1 MAQTIGARIARI
13 ARRENGNHAC
23 AHGGY
28 FSSCVNNDPHEE
40 WCADFARWVWSQARV
55 LYMDELTPGAGSFG
69 EYGRKHG
76 TGPHKKPRVGDAVI
90 FNYDR
95 GSYAAHVA
103 IVVRVFP
110 GGDIAS
116 IGGNEVTD
124 NLQTSYVHRDV
135 YSGETKFSPYWN
147 YTISGYVSP
156 VEDDMPYTQ
165 KQILKLVKQGV
176 AAELSA
182 GGTKDEILA
191 LVKQGVAAELS
202 AGGTKDEIL
211 ALVKQGV
218 AAELNAGGTGID
230 GKLDTLLKRVPE
242 PPPPAPPAAD
252 RTGMAP
258 AAAPGADGAAPPA

>member
-1 MAQTIGARIARI
+1 
-13 ARRENGNHAC
+13 
-23 AHGGY
+23 
-28 FSSCVNNDPHEE
+28 
-40 WCADFARWVWSQARV
+40 
-55 LYMDELTPGAGSFG
+55 MDELTPGAGSFG

-191 LVKQGVAAELS
+191 LVKQGVAAEL
-202 AGGTKDEIL
+202 
-211 ALVKQGV
+211 
-218 AAELNAGGTGID
+218 NAGGTGID

-242 PPPPAPPAAD
+242 PPAPPAAD

>member
-1 MAQTIGARIARI
+1 
-13 ARRENGNHAC
+13 
-23 AHGGY
+23 
-28 FSSCVNNDPHEE
+28 
-40 WCADFARWVWSQARV
+40 
-55 LYMDELTPGAGSFG
+55 MDELTPGAGSFG

-116 IGGNEVTD
+116 IGGNEVTS

-165 KQILKLVKQGV
+165 KQILK
-176 AAELSA
+176 
-182 GGTKDEILA
+182 

>member
-1 MAQTIGARIARI
+1 
-13 ARRENGNHAC
+13 
-23 AHGGY
+23 
-28 FSSCVNNDPHEE
+28 
-40 WCADFARWVWSQARV
+40 
-55 LYMDELTPGAGSFG
+55 MDELTPGAGSFG

-95 GSYAAHVA
+95 ASYAAHVA

-116 IGGNEVTD
+116 IGGNEVTS

>member
-1 MAQTIGARIARI
+1 
-13 ARRENGNHAC
+13 
-23 AHGGY
+23 
-28 FSSCVNNDPHEE
+28 
-40 WCADFARWVWSQARV
+40 
-55 LYMDELTPGAGSFG
+55 MDELTPGAGSFG

-191 LVKQGVAAELS
+191 LVKQGVAAEL
-202 AGGTKDEIL
+202 
-211 ALVKQGV
+211 
-218 AAELNAGGTGID
+218 NAGGTGID
-230 GKLDTLLKRVPE
+230 GKLDTLLKRLPE

>member
-1 MAQTIGARIARI
+1 
-13 ARRENGNHAC
+13 
-23 AHGGY
+23 
-28 FSSCVNNDPHEE
+28 
-40 WCADFARWVWSQARV
+40 
-55 LYMDELTPGAGSFG
+55 MDELTPGAGSFG

-191 LVKQGVAAELS
+191 LVKQGVAAEL
-202 AGGTKDEIL
+202 
-211 ALVKQGV
+211 
-218 AAELNAGGTGID
+218 NAGGTGID

>member
-1 MAQTIGARIARI
+1 
-13 ARRENGNHAC
+13 
-23 AHGGY
+23 
-28 FSSCVNNDPHEE
+28 
-40 WCADFARWVWSQARV
+40 
-55 LYMDELTPGAGSFG
+55 MDELTPGAGSFG

-90 FNYDR
+90 FNYDK
-95 GSYAAHVA
+95 GSYADHVA

-191 LVKQGVAAELS
+191 LVKQGVAAEL
-202 AGGTKDEIL
+202 
-211 ALVKQGV
+211 
-218 AAELNAGGTGID
+218 NAGGTGID

>member
-1 MAQTIGARIARI
+1 
-13 ARRENGNHAC
+13 
-23 AHGGY
+23 
-28 FSSCVNNDPHEE
+28 
-40 WCADFARWVWSQARV
+40 
-55 LYMDELTPGAGSFG
+55 MDELTPGAGSFG

-95 GSYAAHVA
+95 ASYAAHVA

-116 IGGNEVTD
+116 IGGNEVTS

-165 KQILKLVKQGV
+165 KQILK
-176 AAELSA
+176 
-182 GGTKDEILA
+182 

>member
-1 MAQTIGARIARI
+1 
-13 ARRENGNHAC
+13 
-23 AHGGY
+23 
-28 FSSCVNNDPHEE
+28 
-40 WCADFARWVWSQARV
+40 
-55 LYMDELTPGAGSFG
+55 MDELTPGAGSFG

-90 FNYDR
+90 FNYDK
-95 GSYAAHVA
+95 GSYADHVA

-116 IGGNEVTD
+116 IGGNEVTGH
-124 NLQTSYVHRDV
+124 LQTSYVHRDI

-165 KQILKLVKQGV
+165 KQILK
-176 AAELSA
+176 
-182 GGTKDEILA
+182 